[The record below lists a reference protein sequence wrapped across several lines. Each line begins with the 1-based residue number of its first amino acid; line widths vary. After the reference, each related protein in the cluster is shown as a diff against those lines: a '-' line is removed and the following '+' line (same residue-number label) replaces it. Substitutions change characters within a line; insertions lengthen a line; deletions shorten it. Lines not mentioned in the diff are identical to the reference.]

1 MTQNAAHAGGASLRI
16 LITDDHPVVRE
27 GFAAMIETEPDMTV
41 VGQARSGEEA
51 LQLFRRVRPDVTLM
65 DLRMPGM
72 GGVEAIRAIRR
83 QFPDSRLIVLT
94 TYDGDEDI
102 YRALEAGAQ
111 AYLLKDMLCDEILGA
126 IRAVH
131 AGQRRIP
138 AAVGTRL
145 VERMNGLD
153 LSEREQHVLELVA
166 TGKSNKAIAAALE
179 ITEATVKGHMT
190 NILGKLGVTDRTQ
203 AVITAL
209 RRGLVHL

>member
-1 MTQNAAHAGGASLRI
+1 MTQHAASAGGAPKRI
-16 LITDDHPVVRE
+16 MIADDHPVVRE
-27 GFAAMIETEPDMTV
+27 GFAAMIGTEPDMTV
-41 VGQARSGEEA
+41 VAQARSGEEA
-51 LQLFRRVRPDVTLM
+51 VDLFRRVRPDVTLM

-72 GGVEAIRAIRR
+72 GGVDAIRAIRR
-83 QFPDSRLIVLT
+83 EFPDSRLIVLT

-111 AYLLKDMLCDEILGA
+111 AYLLKDMICDEILAA

-145 VERMNGLD
+145 AERMAALG
-153 LSEREQHVLELVA
+153 LSEREQRVLGLVA
-166 TGKSNKAIAAALE
+166 TGKSNKEIAAALE

-190 NILGKLGVTDRTQ
+190 NVLGKLGVTDRTQ

>member
-1 MTQNAAHAGGASLRI
+1 MTQNAASAGDAPKRI
-16 LITDDHPVVRE
+16 MIADDHPVVRE
-27 GFAAMIETEPDMTV
+27 GFAAMIGTEPDMTV
-41 VGQARSGEEA
+41 VAQARSGEEA
-51 LQLFRRVRPDVTLM
+51 VDLFRRVRPDVTLM

-72 GGVEAIRAIRR
+72 GGVDAIRAIRR
-83 QFPDSRLIVLT
+83 EFPDSRLIVLT

-111 AYLLKDMLCDEILGA
+111 AYLLKDMICDEILTA

-145 VERMNGLD
+145 AERMTALG
-153 LSEREQHVLELVA
+153 LSEREQRVLDLVA
-166 TGKSNKAIAAALE
+166 TGKSNKEIAAALE

-190 NILGKLGVTDRTQ
+190 NVLGKLGVTDRTQ

>member
-1 MTQNAAHAGGASLRI
+1 MIADGTRMRI
-16 LITDDHPVVRE
+16 LVVDDHFIVRD
-27 GFAAMIETEPDMTV
+27 GFAAMLETEPDMAV
-41 VGQARSGEEA
+41 AGQARSGEEA
-51 LQLFRRVRPDVTLM
+51 IELFRRVRPDVTLM

-83 QFPDSRLIVLT
+83 EFPDSRVIVLT

-111 AYLLKDMLCDEILGA
+111 AYLLKDMLCDEILAA

-145 VERMNGLD
+145 AESMTGQD
-153 LSEREQHVLELVA
+153 LSEREQRVLELVA
-166 TGKSNKAIAAALE
+166 TGKSNKEIAAALE
-179 ITEATVKGHMT
+179 TTEATVEGHMT
-190 NILGKLGVTDRTQ
+190 SILGKLGVTDRTQ

>member
-1 MTQNAAHAGGASLRI
+1 MTQHAASAGGAPIRI
-16 LITDDHPVVRE
+16 MITDDHPVVRE
-27 GFAAMIETEPDMTV
+27 GFAAMIETEPDMAV

-51 LQLFRRVRPDVTLM
+51 LELFRRVRPDVTLM

-72 GGVEAIRAIRR
+72 GGVDAIQAIRR
-83 QFPDSRLIVLT
+83 EFPASRLIVLT

-102 YRALEAGAQ
+102 YRAIEAGAQ
-111 AYLLKDMLCDEILGA
+111 AYLLKDMLCDEILAA

-145 VERMNGLD
+145 AERMAGMN
-153 LSEREQHVLELVA
+153 LSGREQHVLELVA
-166 TGKSNKAIAAALE
+166 TGKSNKEIATALE

-203 AVITAL
+203 AVITAI

>member
-1 MTQNAAHAGGASLRI
+1 MTKHAASAGGAPIRI
-16 LITDDHPVVRE
+16 MIADDHPVVRE
-27 GFAAMIETEPDMTV
+27 GFAAMIETEPDMAV

-51 LQLFRRVRPDVTLM
+51 LELFRRVRPDVTLM

-72 GGVEAIRAIRR
+72 GGVEAIRALRR
-83 QFPDSRLIVLT
+83 EFPNSRLIVLT

-102 YRALEAGAQ
+102 YRAIEAGAQ
-111 AYLLKDMLCDEILGA
+111 AYLLKDMLCDEILAA

-145 VERMNGLD
+145 AERMAGMN
-153 LSEREQHVLELVA
+153 LSAREHQVLEFVA
-166 TGKSNKAIAAALE
+166 AGKSNKEIAAELQ

-203 AVITAL
+203 AVITAI

>member
-1 MTQNAAHAGGASLRI
+1 MTKHAASAGGAPIRI
-16 LITDDHPVVRE
+16 MITDDHPVVRE
-27 GFAAMIETEPDMTV
+27 GFAAMIETEPDMAV

-51 LQLFRRVRPDVTLM
+51 LELFRRVRPDVTLM

-72 GGVEAIRAIRR
+72 GGVEAIRALRR
-83 QFPDSRLIVLT
+83 EFPASRLIVLT

-102 YRALEAGAQ
+102 YRAIEAGAQ
-111 AYLLKDMLCDEILGA
+111 AYLLKDMLCDEILAA

-145 VERMNGLD
+145 AERMAGMN
-153 LSEREQHVLELVA
+153 LSAREHQVLEFVA
-166 TGKSNKAIAAALE
+166 AGKSNKEIAAELQ

-203 AVITAL
+203 AVITAI

>member
-1 MTQNAAHAGGASLRI
+1 MTQNEASAGGAPTRI
-16 LITDDHPVVRE
+16 MIADDHPVVRE
-27 GFAAMIETEPDMTV
+27 GFAAMIGTEPDMAV
-41 VGQARSGEEA
+41 VAQARSGEEA
-51 LQLFRRVRPDVTLM
+51 IELFRRVRPDVTLM

-72 GGVEAIRAIRR
+72 GGVDAIRAIRR
-83 QFPDSRLIVLT
+83 EFPDSRLIVLT

-111 AYLLKDMLCDEILGA
+111 AYLLKDMICDEILAA

-145 VERMNGLD
+145 AERMTVLG
-153 LSEREQHVLELVA
+153 LSEREQRVLDLVA
-166 TGKSNKAIAAALE
+166 TGKSNKEIAAALE

-190 NILGKLGVTDRTQ
+190 NVLGKLGVTDRTQ
-203 AVITAL
+203 AVITAI

>member
-1 MTQNAAHAGGASLRI
+1 MTQNAASASGAPKRI
-16 LITDDHPVVRE
+16 MIADDHPVVRE
-27 GFAAMIETEPDMTV
+27 GFAAMIGTEPDMTV
-41 VGQARSGEEA
+41 VAQARSGEEA
-51 LQLFRRVRPDVTLM
+51 IDLFRRERPDVTLM

-72 GGVEAIRAIRR
+72 GGVDAIRAIRR
-83 QFPDSRLIVLT
+83 EFPDSRLIVLT

-145 VERMNGLD
+145 AERITGLD
-153 LSEREQHVLELVA
+153 LSDREQHVLELVA

-190 NILGKLGVTDRTQ
+190 NVLGKLGVTDRTQ
-203 AVITAL
+203 AVITAI

>member
-1 MTQNAAHAGGASLRI
+1 MTQNAASAGGAPTRI
-16 LITDDHPVVRE
+16 MIADDHPVVRE
-27 GFAAMIETEPDMTV
+27 GFAAMIGTEPDMTV
-41 VGQARSGEEA
+41 VAQARSGEEA
-51 LQLFRRVRPDVTLM
+51 LDLFRRVRPDVTLM

-72 GGVEAIRAIRR
+72 GGVDAIRAIRR
-83 QFPDSRLIVLT
+83 EFPDSRLIVLT

-111 AYLLKDMLCDEILGA
+111 AYLLKDMLCDEILAA

-145 VERMNGLD
+145 AERMAGMD
-153 LSEREQHVLELVA
+153 LSEREHHVLEFVA
-166 TGKSNKAIAAALE
+166 TGKSNKQIAAALE
-179 ITEATVKGHMT
+179 ITEATVKGHVT

-203 AVITAL
+203 AVVTAL

>member
-1 MTQNAAHAGGASLRI
+1 MTQRSGNTDGARI
-16 LITDDHPVVRE
+16 RVMLTDDHPVVRE
-27 GFAAMIETEPDMTV
+27 GFAAMIGTEPDMTV

-51 LQLFRRVRPDVTLM
+51 LELFWRVRPDVTLM

-83 QFPDSRLIVLT
+83 EFPDSRLIVLT

-111 AYLLKDMLCDEILGA
+111 AYLLKDMLCDEILAA

-145 VERMNGLD
+145 VERMTGLD

-166 TGKSNKAIAAALE
+166 TGKSNKAIAAALD

>member
-1 MTQNAAHAGGASLRI
+1 MRVMLA
-16 LITDDHPVVRE
+16 DDHPVVRE

-51 LQLFRRVRPDVTLM
+51 LDLFRRLRPDVTLM
-65 DLRMPGM
+65 DLRMKGM
-72 GGVEAIRAIRR
+72 GGVEAIRALRLE
-83 QFPDSRLIVLT
+83 FPNSRLIVLT

-111 AYLLKDMLCDEILGA
+111 AYLLKDMLCDEILAA

-131 AGQRRIP
+131 AGKRRIP
-138 AAVGTRL
+138 DAVGTRL
-145 VERMNGLD
+145 AERLAGPDLSTREQNVLD
-153 LSEREQHVLELVA
+153 LVA
-166 TGKSNKAIAAALE
+166 AGRSNKDIGAELK

>member
-1 MTQNAAHAGGASLRI
+1 MTQNATTAGGAPIRI
-16 LITDDHPVVRE
+16 MIADDHPVVRE
-27 GFAAMIETEPDMTV
+27 GFGAMLETEPDMTV
-41 VGQARSGEEA
+41 VAQARSGEEA
-51 LQLFRRVRPDVTLM
+51 LELFRRERPDVTLM

-72 GGVEAIRAIRR
+72 SGVDAIRAIRR
-83 QFPDSRLIVLT
+83 EFPDSRLIVLT

-111 AYLLKDMLCDEILGA
+111 AYLLKDMFCDEILAA

-145 VERMNGLD
+145 AERMTGLD
-153 LSEREQHVLELVA
+153 LSRREHQVLELVA
-166 TGKSNKAIAAALE
+166 KGRSNKEIATDLQ
-179 ITEATVKGHMT
+179 ITEATVKGHLT

-203 AVITAL
+203 AVIAAL
-209 RRGLVHL
+209 RRGIVHL

>member
-1 MTQNAAHAGGASLRI
+1 MTQHAASAGGAPIRI
-16 LITDDHPVVRE
+16 IITDDHPVVRE
-27 GFAAMIETEPDMTV
+27 GFAAMIETEPDMAV

-51 LQLFRRVRPDVTLM
+51 LELFRRVRPDVTLM

-72 GGVEAIRAIRR
+72 GGVDAIQAIRR
-83 QFPDSRLIVLT
+83 EFPASRLIVLT

-102 YRALEAGAQ
+102 YRAIEAGAQ
-111 AYLLKDMLCDEILGA
+111 AYLLKDMLCDEILAA

-145 VERMNGLD
+145 AERMAGMN
-153 LSEREQHVLELVA
+153 LSGREQHVLELVA
-166 TGKSNKAIAAALE
+166 TGKSNKEIATALE

>member
-1 MTQNAAHAGGASLRI
+1 MTQRSENSDGARMRVI
-16 LITDDHPVVRE
+16 ITDDHPVVRE
-27 GFAAMIETEPDMTV
+27 GLAAMIETEPDMTV

-51 LQLFRRVRPDVTLM
+51 LELFRRVRPDVTLM
-65 DLRMPGM
+65 DLRMPGI

-83 QFPDSRLIVLT
+83 EFPDSRVIVLT

-102 YRALEAGAQ
+102 YRAIEAGAQ

-131 AGQRRIP
+131 TGQRRIP

-145 VERMNGLD
+145 AERMAGMN
-153 LSEREQHVLELVA
+153 LSEREQRVLELVA
-166 TGKSNKAIAAALE
+166 TGKSNREIAAALE

>member
-1 MTQNAAHAGGASLRI
+1 MTQNAASAGGAPIRI
-16 LITDDHPVVRE
+16 VITDDHPVVRE
-27 GFAAMIETEPDMTV
+27 GFAAMIETEPDMAV

-51 LQLFRRVRPDVTLM
+51 LELFRRVRPDVTLM

-72 GGVEAIRAIRR
+72 GGVEAIRALRR
-83 QFPDSRLIVLT
+83 EFPNSRLIVLT

-126 IRAVH
+126 IRTVH

-138 AAVGTRL
+138 AAVGIRL
-145 VERMNGLD
+145 AERMAGMN
-153 LSEREQHVLELVA
+153 LSEREQQVLDLVA
-166 TGKSNKAIAAALE
+166 AGKSNKEIAAALQ

-203 AVITAL
+203 AVLTAI

>member
-1 MTQNAAHAGGASLRI
+1 MTKHAASAGGAPIRI
-16 LITDDHPVVRE
+16 MITDDHPVVRE
-27 GFAAMIETEPDMTV
+27 GFAAMIETEPDMAV

-51 LQLFRRVRPDVTLM
+51 LDLFRRVRPDVTLM

-72 GGVEAIRAIRR
+72 GGVDAIQAIRR
-83 QFPDSRLIVLT
+83 EFPASRLIVLT

-111 AYLLKDMLCDEILGA
+111 AYLLKDMLCDEILAA

-145 VERMNGLD
+145 AERMAGMN
-153 LSEREQHVLELVA
+153 LSEREQQVLEFVA
-166 TGKSNKAIAAALE
+166 AGKSNKAIAAELQ

-203 AVITAL
+203 AVITAI

>member
-1 MTQNAAHAGGASLRI
+1 MTQTAPKDAIVSIRI
-16 LITDDHPVVRE
+16 MVVDDHPVVRE
-27 GFAAMIETEPDMTV
+27 GFGGMIGTEPDMTV
-41 VGQARSGEEA
+41 VAEARSGQEA
-51 LQLFRRVRPDVTLM
+51 IQLFRKHLPDVTLM

-72 GGVEAIRAIRR
+72 NGVETISAIRR
-83 QFPDSRLIVLT
+83 EFPHSRFIVLT

-111 AYLLKDMLCDEILGA
+111 AYLLKDMFCDEILAA

-145 VERMNGLD
+145 AERMAGLD
-153 LSEREQHVLELVA
+153 LSAREHQVLELVA
-166 TGKSNKAIAAALE
+166 KGKSNKEIAAELE
-179 ITEATVKGHMT
+179 ITEATVKGHVT
-190 NILGKLGVTDRTQ
+190 NVLSKLGVTDRTQ

-209 RRGLVHL
+209 KRGIVHL

>member
-1 MTQNAAHAGGASLRI
+1 MTQTAANTGSAPIRI
-16 LITDDHPVVRE
+16 MIADDHPVVRE
-27 GFAAMIETEPDMTV
+27 GFAAMLETEPDMAV
-41 VGQARSGEEA
+41 VGLAQSGEEA
-51 LQLFRRVRPDVTLM
+51 LGLFRRVRPDVTLM

-83 QFPDSRLIVLT
+83 EFPDSRVIVLT

-111 AYLLKDMLCDEILGA
+111 AYLLKDMLCDEILAA

-138 AAVGTRL
+138 TAVGTRL
-145 VERMNGLD
+145 ADRVTGMH
-153 LSEREQHVLELVA
+153 LSDREQRVLELVA
-166 TGKSNKAIAAALE
+166 TGKSNKEIAAALE

>member
-1 MTQNAAHAGGASLRI
+1 
-16 LITDDHPVVRE
+16 
-27 GFAAMIETEPDMTV
+27 MIGTEPDMTV
-41 VGQARSGEEA
+41 VAQARSGEEA
-51 LQLFRRVRPDVTLM
+51 IELFRRVRPDVTLM

-72 GGVEAIRAIRR
+72 GGVEAIRALRR
-83 QFPDSRLIVLT
+83 EFPDSRLIVLT
-94 TYDGDEDI
+94 TYDGDGDI

-111 AYLLKDMLCDEILGA
+111 AYLLKDMLCDEILAA

-145 VERMNGLD
+145 AERMTGLD

-203 AVITAL
+203 AVIAAL

>member
-1 MTQNAAHAGGASLRI
+1 MTQHAASAGGAPKRI
-16 LITDDHPVVRE
+16 MIADDHPVVRE
-27 GFAAMIETEPDMTV
+27 GFAAMIGTEPDMTV
-41 VGQARSGEEA
+41 VAQARSGEEA
-51 LQLFRRVRPDVTLM
+51 LDLFRRVRPDVTLM

-72 GGVEAIRAIRR
+72 GGVDAIRAIRR
-83 QFPDSRLIVLT
+83 EFPDSRLIVLT

-111 AYLLKDMLCDEILGA
+111 AYLLKDMLCDEILAA

-145 VERMNGLD
+145 AERMAGMN
-153 LSEREQHVLELVA
+153 LSERERQVLEFVA
-166 TGKSNKAIAAALE
+166 TGKSNKEIAAALE

-190 NILGKLGVTDRTQ
+190 NVLGKLGVTDRTQ

>member
-1 MTQNAAHAGGASLRI
+1 MTQNAASAGGAPTRI
-16 LITDDHPVVRE
+16 MIADDHPVVRE
-27 GFAAMIETEPDMTV
+27 GFAAMIGTEPDMTV
-41 VGQARSGEEA
+41 VAQARSGEEA
-51 LQLFRRVRPDVTLM
+51 IDLFRRVRPDVTLM

-72 GGVEAIRAIRR
+72 GGVEAIRTIRR
-83 QFPDSRLIVLT
+83 EFPASRLIVLT

-111 AYLLKDMLCDEILGA
+111 AYLLKDMICDEILAA

-145 VERMNGLD
+145 AERMTALG
-153 LSEREQHVLELVA
+153 LSEREQRVLDLVA
-166 TGKSNKAIAAALE
+166 TGKSNKEIAAALE

-190 NILGKLGVTDRTQ
+190 NVLGKLGVTDRTQ
-203 AVITAL
+203 AVITAI